1 MLDTK
6 NSYNVTSVNNF
17 ESLVEQLVSIIWG
30 TPLVICVLGTAVYL
44 LLLTRLR
51 PYFYLKHAFEL
62 LFLKKESKGLGTNSH
77 WGALTTALGGTI
89 GMGNIAGVAIALQIG
104 GSGAIFWMWITAA
117 CGMIIKFFSCTLAC
131 IYRRNVAGVGYVGG
145 PMYTIIMG
153 LGNNFR
159 WLSYIFAFFGMIGCL
174 GIFQA
179 NQLSAVLLA
188 KSELPPFILSI
199 VIIGII
205 FLILRGGVRRLGFF
219 SSFFLPIMGGCYLLI
234 CGTIILMNIDRLDD
248 ILKSIFFGAFDPTAA
263 IGGVLGLSV
272 RDTIITGVKRA
283 IFSNEA
289 GVGTETLA
297 HSTAKT
303 EYPIREGLVAMI
315 GPILDTH
322 IICTATALIILSTDL
337 LGNTDAVG
345 ILLVAE
351 AIEINFPGI
360 GASLLAAIFSLFA
373 LSTMITYAYYSTA
386 CAKYFFG
393 EKIGKNYI
401 YFYLLLIFLSPYWSP
416 TTAIGIIDIAFALMT
431 IPNLISIF
439 LLTPVVLEKMNAYS
453 KTLQKSQ
460 H

>member
-1 MLDTK
+1 M
-6 NSYNVTSVNNF
+6 NNL
-17 ESLVEQLVSIIWG
+17 ESLVEQLVSVIWG
-30 TPLVICVLGTAVYL
+30 IPLVVCVIGTAIYL

-51 PYFYLKHAFEL
+51 PYFYLKHAFKL
-62 LFLKKESKGLGTNSH
+62 LFLKKESKGLGANSH

-117 CGMIIKFFSCTLAC
+117 CGMILKFFSCTLAC
-131 IYRRNVAGVGYVGG
+131 IYRRNVAGVGHVGG

-153 LGNNFR
+153 LGNKFH
-159 WLSYIFAFFGMIGCL
+159 WLSYAFAFFGMIGCL

-188 KSELPPFILSI
+188 KSELPSFVPSII
-199 VIIGII
+199 VIGAIY
-205 FLILRGGVRRLGFF
+205 LTLKGGVRRLGVF

-234 CGTIILMNIDRLDD
+234 CGAIILMNLDRLED
-248 ILKSIFFGAFDPTAA
+248 ILRSIFFGAIDPTAA

-272 RDTIITGVKRA
+272 RDTIVTGVKRA

-303 EYPIREGLVAMI
+303 KYPIREGLVSMV

-337 LGNTDAVG
+337 LGNTETTG

-351 AIEINFPGI
+351 AIETNFPGI
-360 GASLLAAIFSLFA
+360 GASILTAIFSLFA

-393 EKIGKNYI
+393 EKIGKYYI
-401 YFYLLLIFLSPYWSP
+401 YFYLTLVFVSPYWSP

-439 LLTPVVLEKMNAYS
+439 LLAPVVLEKMNAYL
-453 KTLQKSQ
+453 KTL
-460 H
+460 

>member
-1 MLDTK
+1 M
-6 NSYNVTSVNNF
+6 NNL
-17 ESLVEQLVSIIWG
+17 ESLVEQLVSVIWG
-30 TPLVICVLGTAVYL
+30 IPLVVCVIGTAIYL

-51 PYFYLKHAFEL
+51 PYFYLKHAFKL
-62 LFLKKESKGLGTNSH
+62 LFLKKESKGLGANSH

-117 CGMIIKFFSCTLAC
+117 CGMILKFFSCTLAC
-131 IYRRNVAGVGYVGG
+131 IYRQNVAGVGHVGG

-153 LGNNFR
+153 LGNKFH
-159 WLSYIFAFFGMIGCL
+159 WLSYAFAFFGMIGCL

-188 KSELPPFILSI
+188 KSELPSFVPSII
-199 VIIGII
+199 VIGAIY
-205 FLILRGGVRRLGFF
+205 LTLKGGVRRLGVF

-234 CGTIILMNIDRLDD
+234 CGAIILMNLDRLED
-248 ILKSIFFGAFDPTAA
+248 ILRSIFFGAIDPTAA

-272 RDTIITGVKRA
+272 RDTIVTGVKRA

-303 EYPIREGLVAMI
+303 KYPIREGLVSMV

-337 LGNTDAVG
+337 LGNTETTG

-351 AIEINFPGI
+351 AIETNFPGI
-360 GASLLAAIFSLFA
+360 GASILTAIFSLFA

-393 EKIGKNYI
+393 EKIGKYYI
-401 YFYLLLIFLSPYWSP
+401 YFYLTLVFVSPYWSP

-439 LLTPVVLEKMNAYS
+439 LLAPVVLEKMNEYL
-453 KTLQKSQ
+453 KTL
-460 H
+460 

>member
-1 MLDTK
+1 M
-6 NSYNVTSVNNF
+6 NNL
-17 ESLVEQLVSIIWG
+17 ESLVEQLVSVIWG
-30 TPLVICVLGTAVYL
+30 IPLVVCVIGTAIYL

-51 PYFYLKHAFEL
+51 PYFYLKHAFKL
-62 LFLKKESKGLGTNSH
+62 LFLKKESKGLGANSH

-117 CGMIIKFFSCTLAC
+117 CGMILKFFSCTLAC
-131 IYRRNVAGVGYVGG
+131 IYRRNVAGVGHVGG

-153 LGNNFR
+153 LGNKFH
-159 WLSYIFAFFGMIGCL
+159 WLSYAFAFFGMIGCL

-188 KSELPPFILSI
+188 KSELPSFVPSII
-199 VIIGII
+199 VIGAIY
-205 FLILRGGVRRLGFF
+205 LTLKGGVRRLGVF

-234 CGTIILMNIDRLDD
+234 CGAIILMNLDRLED
-248 ILKSIFFGAFDPTAA
+248 ILRSIFFGAIDPTAA

-272 RDTIITGVKRA
+272 RDTIVTGVKRA

-303 EYPIREGLVAMI
+303 KYPIREGLVSMV

-337 LGNTDAVG
+337 LGNTETTG

-351 AIEINFPGI
+351 AIETNFPGI
-360 GASLLAAIFSLFA
+360 GASILTAIFSLFA

-393 EKIGKNYI
+393 EKIGKYYI
-401 YFYLLLIFLSPYWSP
+401 YFYLTLVFVSPYWSP

-439 LLTPVVLEKMNAYS
+439 LLAPVVLEKMNEYL
-453 KTLQKSQ
+453 KTL
-460 H
+460 

>member
-1 MLDTK
+1 
-6 NSYNVTSVNNF
+6 
-17 ESLVEQLVSIIWG
+17 
-30 TPLVICVLGTAVYL
+30 
-44 LLLTRLR
+44 
-51 PYFYLKHAFEL
+51 
-62 LFLKKESKGLGTNSH
+62 
-77 WGALTTALGGTI
+77 
-89 GMGNIAGVAIALQIG
+89 
-104 GSGAIFWMWITAA
+104 
-117 CGMIIKFFSCTLAC
+117 
-131 IYRRNVAGVGYVGG
+131 
-145 PMYTIIMG
+145 
-153 LGNNFR
+153 
-159 WLSYIFAFFGMIGCL
+159 
-174 GIFQA
+174 
-179 NQLSAVLLA
+179 
-188 KSELPPFILSI
+188 
-199 VIIGII
+199 
-205 FLILRGGVRRLGFF
+205 
-219 SSFFLPIMGGCYLLI
+219 
-234 CGTIILMNIDRLDD
+234 
-248 ILKSIFFGAFDPTAA
+248 
-263 IGGVLGLSV
+263 
-272 RDTIITGVKRA
+272 
-283 IFSNEA
+283 
-289 GVGTETLA
+289 
-297 HSTAKT
+297 
-303 EYPIREGLVAMI
+303 MI